1 MLLLLVRVSLLWSLL
16 SRVRATKC
24 FRCLKKQ
31 TNKQTKPPRN
41 QNPERMKLTVD
52 SRLAQRW
59 TFLLCDDDEDD
70 EQTAGSLFFF
80 WKPLPQLSRTQTACF
95 SPPPGPNANLRL
107 MWTYSDREPVP
118 DGRAAGAVRSASSS
132 VRLKTTFP
140 LIALPRDCSER
151 LPLWWTSNFFLSGL
165 TFH

>member
-24 FRCLKKQ
+24 FRCLKK
-31 TNKQTKPPRN
+31 TNKQTKPP
-41 QNPERMKLTVD
+41 QKSEGMKLTVD

-80 WKPLPQLSRTQTACF
+80 WTPLPQLSRTQTACF
-95 SPPPGPNANLRL
+95 SPPSGPNANLRL
-107 MWTYSDREPVP
+107 MWTCSDREPVP
-118 DGRAAGAVRSASSS
+118 DGRTAGAVRSASSS

-151 LPLWWTSNFFLSGL
+151 LPFWWTSNFFLSGL